1 MDNFRDGIRQFFRS
15 FLSGAGLNLAKA
27 AAVLVLGVLFIR
39 LLTFAVRKR
48 AVKSRR
54 LDNAASS
61 FVTSLVALVAGVALV
76 LALIGALGFSTAGVV
91 AAFSS
96 VMLAVALGLQDAL
109 SSLTNG
115 ILLIFTKPFRA
126 GDYVDIDGTSGTVR
140 EIRLFSVKVTTTD
153 NLTVVIPN
161 STVLGSVIVNY
172 SRMSLRRL
180 EISVP
185 VSYDADVDEVKEI
198 VDGLVRADGRI
209 APLPAYFFRLT
220 EYGSSALKFT
230 LRVWTEPGNFWG
242 VKFDLLE
249 GLLRA
254 FRERGVSIPFDQLD
268 VHFPDAAGRRKGV
281 GR

>member
-1 MDNFRDGIRQFFRS
+1 MDNFRDGIRQVFRS
-15 FLSGAGLNLAKA
+15 FLSGGGLNLAKA

-96 VMLAVALGLQDAL
+96 VMLAVALGLQYAL

-230 LRVWTEPGNFWG
+230 LRVWTEPGNFWS

>member
-15 FLSGAGLNLAKA
+15 FLSGGGLNLAKA

-230 LRVWTEPGNFWG
+230 LRAWTEPGNFWS

>member
-1 MDNFRDGIRQFFRS
+1 MDNFRDGIIQIFRS
-15 FLSGAGLNLAKA
+15 FLSGGGLNLAKA

-281 GR
+281 ER

>member
-1 MDNFRDGIRQFFRS
+1 MDNFRDGIKQFFRS
-15 FLSGAGLNLAKA
+15 FLSGGGLNLAKA

-230 LRVWTEPGNFWG
+230 LRVWTEPGNFWS

>member
-15 FLSGAGLNLAKA
+15 FLSGGGLNLAKA

-220 EYGSSALKFT
+220 EYGPSALKFT
-230 LRVWTEPGNFWG
+230 LRVWTEPGNFWS

>member
-15 FLSGAGLNLAKA
+15 FLSGGGLNLAKA

-76 LALIGALGFSTAGVV
+76 LVLIGALGFSTAGVV

-230 LRVWTEPGNFWG
+230 LRVWTEPGNFWS

>member
-1 MDNFRDGIRQFFRS
+1 MDNFRDGIIQFFRS
-15 FLSGAGLNLAKA
+15 FLSGGGLNLAKA

-220 EYGSSALKFT
+220 EYGSSALKFA
-230 LRVWTEPGNFWG
+230 LRVWTEPGNFWS

>member
-1 MDNFRDGIRQFFRS
+1 MDNFRDGIIQFFRS
-15 FLSGAGLNLAKA
+15 FLSGGGLNLAKA

-230 LRVWTEPGNFWG
+230 LRVWTEPGNFWS